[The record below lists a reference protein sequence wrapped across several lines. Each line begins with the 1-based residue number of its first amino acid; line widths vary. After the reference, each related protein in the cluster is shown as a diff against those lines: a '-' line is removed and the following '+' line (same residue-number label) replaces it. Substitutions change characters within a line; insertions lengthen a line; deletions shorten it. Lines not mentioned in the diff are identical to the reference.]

1 MGKYDSIINHPH
13 HESISHKRM
22 SLLDRA
28 AQFAPF
34 AALTGY
40 DAMIKE
46 EARTVDLKKELSE
59 EQLIDLDFK
68 TNFLLEHIKEE
79 PFIKIIYFLPDEK
92 KKGGK
97 YLIKEGK
104 IKGIDEYNK
113 SFIFIDKT
121 CIALENIIAIDSN
134 IFPSLWQIEES

>member
-1 MGKYDSIINHPH
+1 MGKYDSIINKPRHVSLLHP
-13 HESISHKRM
+13 RM

-40 DAMIKE
+40 DAKIKE
-46 EARTVDLKKELSE
+46 EARVVDNKKELSE
-59 EQLIDLDFK
+59 EKLIDLDFK

-79 PFIKIIYFLPDEK
+79 PLIEVIYFLPDEK

-97 YLIKEGK
+97 YIKKKGK
-104 IKGIDEYNK
+104 LKRFDAYK
-113 SFIFIDKT
+113 KVFIFNDDTTISLND
-121 CIALENIIAIDSN
+121 ISSIESD
-134 IFPSLWQIEES
+134 IFPIFF